1 MYSPPVSMVSATIDR
16 RLPVTPVRTLCIRVA
31 DVDLWKEVALSN
43 ANAIVSTARRLKRIL
58 EWPIHKLLPVAIK
71 AMITPPNNTSISN
84 KTWNDEYDSGA
95 WEFLSTTKE
104 VGRYSVIVGYCL
116 HFKPAARVLDVGCG
130 TGILA
135 RWLSGAAISSYLG
148 IDLSEAAI
156 EKARQS
162 NIQGAEFAVADV
174 TAFKTSQPFDV
185 IVFNEVLY
193 YLRNPEEYLRRFA
206 RYLAPGGILVVS
218 MWHHADGVRTWK
230 RLRAGF
236 EELDRIRIVHVP
248 SGLRWDVAVL
258 RLR

>member
-1 MYSPPVSMVSATIDR
+1 MF
-16 RLPVTPVRTLCIRVA
+16 
-31 DVDLWKEVALSN
+31 N
-43 ANAIVSTARRLKRIL
+43 ANAFVSTARLLKKTL
-58 EWPIHKLLPVAIK
+58 EWPIHKLMPVAIK
-71 AMITPPNNTSISN
+71 AMFLPPHNASISN

-95 WEFLSTTKE
+95 WDFLSTTKE

-116 HFKPAARVLDVGCG
+116 HFRPAARILDVGCG

-162 NIQGAEFAVADV
+162 NIQGAEFAVADG
-174 TAFKTSQPFDV
+174 TAFKTSQLFDV

-193 YLRNPEEYLRRFA
+193 YIRTPEDYLRGFA
-206 RYLAPGGILVVS
+206 RCLAPGGILVVS
-218 MWHHADGVRTWK
+218 MWHHADGINTWK

-236 EELDRIRIVHVP
+236 EQLDRVRIVHVP

-258 RLR
+258 RPR

>member
-1 MYSPPVSMVSATIDR
+1 MTSTIPELGIFFP
-16 RLPVTPVRTLCIRVA
+16 LP
-31 DVDLWKEVALSN
+31 
-43 ANAIVSTARRLKRIL
+43 
-58 EWPIHKLLPVAIK
+58 
-71 AMITPPNNTSISN
+71 
-84 KTWNDEYDSGA
+84 
-95 WEFLSTTKE
+95 KE

-162 NIQGAEFAVADV
+162 NIQGAEFAVADG
-174 TAFKTSQPFDV
+174 TAFKTSQLFDV

-193 YLRNPEEYLRRFA
+193 YIRTPEDLCQ
-206 RYLAPGGILVVS
+206 PV
-218 MWHHADGVRTWK
+218 

-236 EELDRIRIVHVP
+236 ELSPDGTHGHIP
-248 SGLRWDVAVL
+248 SCRGFVALRRERVVFEPD
-258 RLR
+258 